1 MCSVPCGEVWRVVV
15 LIATALTAAAMT
27 VGPAGAAFADKPPWQ
42 GNDKQFHNKC
52 TGGEK
57 HQNCKNA

>member
-1 MCSVPCGEVWRVVV
+1 MRRRVVV

-27 VGPAGAAFADKPPWQ
+27 VGGAGAAFADKPPWQ
-42 GNDKQFHNKC
+42 GNDNQFHNKC

-57 HQNCKNA
+57 HHNCKNA